1 MQVITCEHAGFC
13 FGAGKGVD
21 FLEKA
26 LEQKDM
32 PVYTYGPILNNDILV
47 KSYEDRGV
55 RVINSPKELEKIT
68 KGKLIIRAHGIP
80 KTIYEQLTAS
90 GLEIIDGTC
99 PFVKRI
105 HDIVAKES
113 EAGKEILVIGNPVHP
128 EVEGIVGWS
137 KNGATVIE
145 SVEEAE
151 KFVPNP
157 EKILCVVSQTTFNT
171 NKFKELVEILRK
183 KSYNILV
190 MSTICN
196 ATSIRQ
202 QEAAELSS
210 KAEVMIVIGDSKSSN
225 SKKLFEICKQ
235 NCSQTFFI
243 QTLDDIIGRLPKV
256 SGVVGITAGASTPK
270 NIIEEVQ
277 SYVRND
283 F

>member
-21 FLEKA
+21 YLEKA
-26 LEQKDM
+26 LEQGDK

-47 KSYEDRGV
+47 KGYEDRGV
-55 RVINSPKELEKIT
+55 RVVNSVDELMNLPK
-68 KGKLIIRAHGIP
+68 GRLIIRAHGIP
-80 KTIYEQLTAS
+80 KQVYEALEKT
-90 GLEIIDGTC
+90 GFEIIDGTC

-105 HDIVAKES
+105 HDIVLKES
-113 EAGKEILVIGNPVHP
+113 REGKEILVIGNPVHP

-137 KNGATVIE
+137 ENGARVIE
-145 SVEEAE
+145 SEVEALE
-151 KFVPNP
+151 FVPNP
-157 EKILCVVSQTTFNT
+157 DKILCVVSQTTFNT

-183 KSYNILV
+183 KSYNMLV

-202 QEAAELSS
+202 QEASDLSS
-210 KAEVMIVIGDSKSSN
+210 KAEMMIVIGDQKSSN
-225 SKKLFEICKQ
+225 SKKLFEICKA